1 MQVDSSVVRIEPRR
15 PPPPINLREWDGLVR
30 LCFLRKNKTLGAIF
44 RQASVLALLEANAAT
59 IAALKITGAPQ
70 ATQDASMFD
79 AAEAPNAADID
90 AMDEDDDPSI
100 LPGSIPTQLRGK
112 KHKFSQA
119 FKDKVL
125 AVLDSRGM
133 IERRAAKLSQ
143 DDFLALLAAFN
154 AADIHFSP

>member
-1 MQVDSSVVRIEPRR
+1 M
-15 PPPPINLREWDGLVR
+15 NLREWDGLVR

-59 IAALKITGAPQ
+59 IAALKTTTTPDTA
-70 ATQDASMFD
+70 QDASMFD
-79 AAEAPNAADID
+79 PGEADDATSLD
-90 AMDEDDDPSI
+90 AMDEDDDSA
-100 LPGSIPTQLRGK
+100 LPGSNPAQLRGK

-119 FKDKVL
+119 FKDRVV

-133 IERRAAKLSQ
+133 TERRAAKLGQ

-154 AADIHFSP
+154 AANIHFSP